1 MIISSFS
8 LLPLFLSAIFLW
20 LPKTEK
26 RVKLKAIKS
35 LWYKD
40 LLRRKCLPFHK
51 KYVILDYYELRLNV
65 ISLPKHNLA
74 DFLFFPEAQ

>member
-1 MIISSFS
+1 MQLHMGAAYFCLCFY
-8 LLPLFLSAIFLW
+8 LLVTT
-20 LPKTEK
+20 TEK

-40 LLRRKCLPFHK
+40 LSKTECLPFHK
-51 KYVILDYYELRLNV
+51 KYVVLDYYELHLNV
-65 ISLPKHNLA
+65 MPLPKHNLA